1 MKRVRKIL
9 PMFFLLIIL
18 MIVPDAEA
26 SAATKV
32 QGRLFYATMK
42 TTTTVKLTGS
52 KKRVKVKAGTK
63 VVVRGRGTSVPC
75 TMAGGKKF
83 KINSKKLR
91 YTGLKTSKKTYS
103 KNVKENFVN
112 KRGYSS
118 KTKYLIWINQ
128 YTCNTTIFK
137 GSKGKW
143 KMVRSMICVIGK
155 GSDSG
160 GTTPVGVY
168 KLCRRDY
175 AYGMPRVYFTWNSS
189 KGWGNS
195 FHRRINS
202 VTRGPASHGCIRLGD
217 SDLSYLVN
225 HCKLGT
231 TVVSY

>member
-1 MKRVRKIL
+1 MKKVKSIFSL
-9 PMFFLLIIL
+9 FVLLIVL
-18 MIVPDAEA
+18 TLVPNTDAV
-26 SAATKV
+26 AATKV
-32 QGRLFYATMK
+32 QGRLFYATLK
-42 TTTTVKLTGS
+42 STTTVKLTPS

-63 VVVRGRGTSVPC
+63 VVVRGRGTSVTC
-75 TMAGGKKF
+75 TMSNGKKF
-83 KINSKKLR
+83 KINSRKLR
-91 YTGLKTSKKTYS
+91 YTGMKTVKKTYS
-103 KNVKENFVN
+103 KNVKESFVN
-112 KRGYSS
+112 KKGYSS
-118 KTKYLIWINQ
+118 KTKYLIWVNQ

-143 KMVRSMICVIGK
+143 KMVRSMICVVGK

-168 KLCRRDY
+168 KLCRRDR

-202 VTRGPASHGCIRLGD
+202 TTRGAASHGCIRLGD
-217 SDLSYLVN
+217 SDLTYLVN
-225 HCKLGT
+225 HCALGT